1 MTHKRAPHH
10 GTRTRALLAALQN
23 GPATFYQLC
32 ERADID
38 IEDPREE
45 EAVQTMLG
53 NLVGNGVCFDG
64 LLYRLTAVAR
74 MAAPEECSSQTAGPA
89 FRGIS
94 HPATVF
100 ITRRPVGVRT

>member
-10 GTRTRALLAALQN
+10 GTRTHVLLAALQH

-45 EAVQTMLG
+45 EAVHTMLG

-64 LLYRLTAVAR
+64 LLYRLTAVR
-74 MAAPEECSSQTAGPA
+74 MAAPVECGSQAAGPA
-89 FRGIS
+89 FRGTP

-100 ITRRPVGVRT
+100 ITRRPEGVRA